1 MPIVQKIFALSVSII
16 LLIIII
22 ELVRRRKLR
31 EEYSV
36 LWIITGITIII
47 LSIWYKLLLFIT
59 KLIGAVVPTSTLFL
73 FSLLFLILISLHF
86 SVKISM
92 LTDKLKEVSQE
103 IALLRA
109 RMEEKWE
116 LSE

>member
-1 MPIVQKIFALSVSII
+1 MPLIQKMFALSVSIVI
-16 LLIIII
+16 LIIIV

-36 LWIITGITIII
+36 LWIVTGITIIV

-59 KLIGAVVPTSTLFL
+59 KVIGAVLPTSTLFL

-86 SVKISM
+86 SVKISV
-92 LTDKLKEVSQE
+92 LTDKLKDVSQE
-103 IALLRA
+103 IAIMKA
-109 RMEEKWE
+109 KFEKE
-116 LSE
+116 K